1 MRTYSIGA
9 ARNPHCYDAFGL
21 GAARNPHC
29 YDASGLGSAHS
40 MRRYGAYGVGQ
51 AEKKKGP
58 LDGFMDSLGNI
69 IGGAIGQIETLIND
83 PKFFESP
90 LGQQLIQEVMGQQGV
105 SREEAIAALRQQFSG
120 QPQKQTPA
128 WVLPVAI
135 GGGVLVLSLVILL
148 VARR

>member
-9 ARNPHCYDAFGL
+9 ARNPHCYDASGL

-51 AEKKKGP
+51 AEEKGP
-58 LDGFMDSLGNI
+58 LDSIIGSIGNI
-69 IGGAIGQIETLIND
+69 IGGAIGQIETQIND

-90 LGQQLIQEVMGQQGV
+90 LGQRLIQ
-105 SREEAIAALRQQFSG
+105 
-120 QPQKQTPA
+120 
-128 WVLPVAI
+128 
-135 GGGVLVLSLVILL
+135 
-148 VARR
+148 